1 MTENKYDLTDFI
13 SNKETLLISDFEGT
27 TPTAHFKKFETY
39 CKTKQVI
46 FLGDVFDN
54 TAQYGPDNKCNGD
67 VCSDPDIKLTC
78 PTDENFCALRTIKL
92 LVDNKDRCRYVFG
105 NRDINKI
112 KLLPFFSLEGAEK
125 WWTVGNNYA
134 EIVKNLLTNIEIGT
148 YKWLIN
154 GNNVKYFRPFW
165 KKDKEDYGRNLTWT
179 KDNPPDMNE
188 IYDRFELMFGKDAS
202 TGTMSALVSLKCI
215 PNEVIGS
222 DNMDQFYTDVTDKE
236 KIDTF
241 ERKKIRAALTIT
253 IFMRMLDETLWKG
266 SKEKSVHD
274 FKALDGYLYHYLHT
288 APAAYYADVK
298 NNGKNNLF
306 LFAHGGITED
316 FVKKN
321 GEGQFIEGD
330 IKIWENQ
337 VENTEEIKKK
347 FDKKGGDNE
356 GNKIID
362 SIKFYNI
369 KCNNFLSQF
378 FKYFLNYKT
387 VLNRV
392 KNDNNFK
399 DDKSIKKFNEAYIKK
414 INEWIIPM
422 LSLLD
427 ISAGVKQNPNQV
439 KEPSADILDDYAAD
453 YDKVYNVFGHA
464 SSSAGYSFSKVK
476 NLIDKK
482 KKLELKKNNK
492 TYYINTDF
500 STTLYKEG
508 IACNEKYNENFL
520 IAILDTTEPELKL
533 TMEGKVI
540 LNKYIQAK
548 EKKAEVEEAEAE
560 EAEVEEA
567 EEKEAK
573 EKEAKEKEEPINNE
587 TITNYIENNKAEKSI
602 EIVKNGNTE
611 QQKIPAKKVY
621 FFEDINDTL
630 FDGTYE
636 FDKSVNILD
645 KLDDMSKPL
654 ECDFNG
660 FAKIN
665 GKSYYAFSSI
675 YRTVKGLH
683 LIYFRPVKVQGK
695 GEEVPPSE
703 GDPLTGDVEGP
714 LTGDV
719 EGPLPAEGGRR
730 RRKHNKRTRK
740 HRLTKRI
747 KLGKGKRKT
756 KKHSKKTKRRRRM

>member
-1 MTENKYDLTDFI
+1 MEYNLTDFI

-27 TPTAHFKKFETY
+27 TPTAHFEKFKTY
-39 CKTKQVI
+39 CETKQVI

-54 TAQYGPDNKCNGD
+54 TAQYGPGNKCNGD
-67 VCSDPDIKLTC
+67 ECSDPDIKLTC

-112 KLLPFFSLEGAEK
+112 KLLPFFSLESGEK
-125 WWTVGNNYA
+125 WWEDGKDYTK
-134 EIVKNLLTNIEIGT
+134 IVENLLTNIEIGK

-165 KKDKEDYGRNLTWT
+165 KKDKDDYKKNKTWT
-179 KDNPPDMNE
+179 NDNPSDMNK
-188 IYDRFELMFGKDAS
+188 IYDRFALMFGKDAS

-222 DNMDQFYTDVTDKE
+222 DKMDQFYKDVTDNKE
-236 KIDTF
+236 IDI
-241 ERKKIRAALTIT
+241 EKKKEIRAALTIT
-253 IFMRMLDETLWKG
+253 IFMRMLDKDLWTGPK
-266 SKEKSVHD
+266 KESVHD

-288 APAAYYADVK
+288 APAAYYADVE
-298 NNGKNNLF
+298 NNGKKNLF
-306 LFAHGGITED
+306 LFAHGGITNSFVMNKGED
-316 FVKKN
+316 QIQK
-321 GEGQFIEGD
+321 GD
-330 IKIWENQ
+330 IDYWDNIVKNEEDNPVIKTGGGNQ
-337 VENTEEIKKK
+337 ITDSINVYNTKCYKLLVNFFK
-347 FDKKGGDNE
+347 NKKGVLSKVNNPDFN
-356 GNKIID
+356 D
-362 SIKFYNI
+362 ASLSSIR
-369 KCNNFLSQF
+369 
-378 FKYFLNYKT
+378 NY
-387 VLNRV
+387 
-392 KNDNNFK
+392 
-399 DDKSIKKFNEAYIKK
+399 
-414 INEWIIPM
+414 WIIPM

-427 ISAGVKQNPNQV
+427 ISAGVKKNPNQV
-439 KEPSADILDDYAAD
+439 KEPSADILDTFVSD

-464 SSSAGYSFSKVK
+464 SSSAGCSFSKVK
-476 NLIDKK
+476 
-482 KKLELKKNNK
+482 ESSK

-500 STTLYKEG
+500 SSTLYKEG
-508 IACNEKYNENFL
+508 IACNENYNKNFL
-520 IAILDTTEPELKL
+520 ITILDATNSEELKL
-533 TMEGKVI
+533 TIEGKVI

-548 EKKAEVEEAEAE
+548 EEEI
-560 EAEVEEA
+560 
-567 EEKEAK
+567 
-573 EKEAKEKEEPINNE
+573 PINNE
-587 TITNYIENNKAEKSI
+587 TIEGYIK
-602 EIVKNGNTE
+602 KNMKTT
-611 QQKIPAKKVY
+611 PAKNVY
-621 FFEDINDTL
+621 FFEDINDTP

-636 FDKSVNILD
+636 FDESVNILD

-719 EGPLPAEGGRR
+719 EGPLTAEGGRR